1 MDYIF
6 IDAQYYV
13 QVQIEVS
20 SSKLGHRMLQSY
32 IIGRLRGLFSFF
44 LFYSY
49 FRLSLKHNSIYCS

>member
-20 SSKLGHRMLQSY
+20 SSKLGHRMRQSY
-32 IIGRLRGLFSFF
+32 IIGRLRGLFF
-44 LFYSY
+44 LSLLSH
-49 FRLSLKHNSIYCS
+49 FRLSFEHNSIYCS